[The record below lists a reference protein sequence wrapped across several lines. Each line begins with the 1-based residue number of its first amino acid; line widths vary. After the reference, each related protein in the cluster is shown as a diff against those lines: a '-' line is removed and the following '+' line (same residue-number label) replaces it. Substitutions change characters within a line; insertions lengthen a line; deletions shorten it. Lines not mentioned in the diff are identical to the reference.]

1 MEGFRV
7 RQKGYITD
15 ELTDYALDWLKDEK
29 PKEKPFFLYLT
40 HKAVRANFTPAE
52 GRMTNGT
59 ARAGD
64 RAADFP
70 ASKVVDEPIN
80 RDAH

>member
-40 HKAVRANFTPAE
+40 HKAVRANFTPA
-52 GRMTNGT
+52 
-59 ARAGD
+59 
-64 RAADFP
+64 
-70 ASKVVDEPIN
+70 
-80 RDAH
+80 